1 MNEEKTTN
9 AITYIDE
16 KYIKEYAEYKSAKK
30 RVNALALSGIAAC
43 LCIAIALPVFFGQGM
58 KDTSDRI
65 WPWSE
70 AVDSSMTVG
79 DISVKRLEIIHDAYV
94 KFNGETE
101 YSQGGEA
108 QGVLDFPST
117 LYCHLYEETSSLLVV
132 KGRKVFSDSYTCDIE
147 EDGTEKK
154 LRFTVTGIKIHDVLK
169 KNNTSGYAEGD
180 VIYLFEH
187 YIYIPA
193 KGEDEYKIFAGS
205 AENEIS
211 VNEEAIYLLSVMND
225 RSKKNDYWKV
235 ADSVSQKDTWRITCV
250 RTEEE
255 YKSALKLFAKAPE
268 MFEDLVK

>member
-9 AITYIDE
+9 AITYIAE

-58 KDTSDRI
+58 KDTNDRI

-70 AVDSSMTVG
+70 AVDSSITVG

-147 EDGTEKK
+147 EDGTESKENQA
-154 LRFTVTGIKIHDVLK
+154 HPVL
-169 KNNTSGYAEGD
+169 
-180 VIYLFEH
+180 L
-187 YIYIPA
+187 PL
-193 KGEDEYKIFAGS
+193 
-205 AENEIS
+205 ENI
-211 VNEEAIYLLSVMND
+211 LSH
-225 RSKKNDYWKV
+225 R
-235 ADSVSQKDTWRITCV
+235 
-250 RTEEE
+250 
-255 YKSALKLFAKAPE
+255 
-268 MFEDLVK
+268 